1 MLRCIITKAGRQ
13 TGVKEME
20 CNVMYAE
27 HRYMPRQSRSVSFG
41 AAFAIN
47 GAIIAGMLFYLVP
60 SIAPK
65 EPVTVLEGHNVPI
78 PPEPKPIEPLKPV
91 PTTKRVTT
99 TVPLP
104 TIPDTIVPT
113 TSENT
118 MRGTTIEPPPL
129 PPLPPAPT
137 GEPKIAEP
145 PAPLPPLIA
154 AAQDPR
160 FARDFQPA
168 YPAVELRAQRDGVDK
183 IRELIGTDGR
193 VKAAEPVSAT
203 SDAFFDATRRQALSK
218 WRFKPATRGGVPQ
231 ESWKVL
237 NVRFE
242 IKNL

>member
-1 MLRCIITKAGRQ
+1 MLRCIITEAGGS

-60 SIAPK
+60 SVAPR
-65 EPVTVLEGHNVPI
+65 EPVTVLTATNVPLPKPK
-78 PPEPKPIEPLKPV
+78 PPEEPRPAP
-91 PTTKRVTT
+91 PTERVVTT
-99 TVPLP
+99 TPPP
-104 TIPDTIVPT
+104 TAPDPIVPT
-113 TSENT
+113 FNRDVIETTS
-118 MRGTTIEPPPL
+118 IEYPPQPYQ
-129 PPLPPAPT
+129 PPAPI
-137 GEPKIAEP
+137 GEPKIAQP
-145 PAPLPPLIA
+145 TPAPLPPLVA
-154 AAQDPR
+154 AEQDPR

-168 YPAVELRAQRDGVDK
+168 YPSVELRAQRDGAVR
-183 IRELIGTDGR
+183 IRVLIGIDGR
-193 VKAAEPVSAT
+193 VKAAERVSAT

-242 IKNL
+242 IENQ